1 MPNDEEMLKAAN
13 ERTSAFAALL
23 TEYLQVQFGYK
34 RPGVRLGISR
44 CSVDARTAK
53 YDLYF
58 RVTPPSM
65 HGWNSDT
72 LVVSRIGFTNQ
83 RQGHGRAL
91 MQFLVEVADEVPYT
105 HIGVEQANPD
115 ATAFGARFG
124 FVRYG
129 EGKNLLAPV
138 STVMSNLRHGR
149 R

>member
-13 ERTSAFAALL
+13 ERTRAFAALL

-65 HGWNSDT
+65 REWSSDT

-83 RQGHGRAL
+83 RRGHGRAL
-91 MQFLVEVADEVPYT
+91 MQFLADVAGELPYT
-105 HIGVEQANPD
+105 HIGIEYANPD

-129 EGKNLLAPV
+129 DGKNLLAPV
-138 STVMSNLRHGR
+138 STVVSNLHHGR